1 MGILVSLLLALVVAA
16 AIGVAATWYLR
27 RVRLPREEAAAGVA
41 ALSDMRW
48 RDFIK
53 LVLDVLAGRGFT
65 RVSDP
70 EAASDEG
77 DIPLERDGELWLLS
91 SRHGASYVLVGSGSR
106 NGIQL
111 ITAVLGTSSEAA
123 RDNDTMALL
132 NWAIPKFQRIRAV
145 VEGKVMAKVP
155 IRDRQGATL
164 SLAPDRTVRRIIE
177 RGKRDEITT
186 EVVAP
191 DVVDG
196 PIRSGQRLGR
206 VEVRQDGKLV
216 ATVALVAKSAVPA
229 P

>member
-77 DIPLERDGELWLLS
+77 DIPLERLLTMVLDAGFEGSFDLEVMGPRVEEEGYHS
-91 SRHGASYVLVGSGSR
+91 S
-106 NGIQL
+106 
-111 ITAVLGTSSEAA
+111 
-123 RDNDTMALL
+123 
-132 NWAIPKFQRIRAV
+132 
-145 VEGKVMAKVP
+145 
-155 IRDRQGATL
+155 
-164 SLAPDRTVRRIIE
+164 VRRSVE
-177 RGKRDEITT
+177 RASELLD
-186 EVVAP
+186 
-191 DVVDG
+191 
-196 PIRSGQRLGR
+196 R
-206 VEVRQDGKLV
+206 VG
-216 ATVALVAKSAVPA
+216 A
-229 P
+229 